1 MIKNIAVVTGA
12 SSGMGRE
19 YALSIE
25 KHGKFDEIWLIARTE
40 SKLEEVAAELKSPV
54 KIIAMDLTDPEFT
67 ERYQAYLDASKPR
80 IGMLINCS
88 GYGKFES
95 CVNLSVEDNLG
106 MIDLN
111 CRALTAVPLM
121 SLPYMTDGSK
131 IINISSV
138 AAFQPIPYINVYAA
152 TKAYVLSF
160 SRALNREVRGRGI
173 RVLAVCPF
181 WTRTAFFDRAIDE
194 SREVPVVKKYAA
206 MYKPEFIVKK
216 TWKELDRGKS
226 KKDYIVPGF
235 KASLQVFG
243 VKILPHRW
251 VMNIWQ
257 KQQELDV

>member
-1 MIKNIAVVTGA
+1 MIKNIAVITGA
-12 SSGMGRE
+12 SSGIGKE
-19 YALSIE
+19 YALSVE
-25 KHGKFDEIWLIARTE
+25 KHGKYDEIWLIARTE
-40 SKLEEVAAELKSPV
+40 SKLEEVAAQLKSPV

-67 ERYQAYLDASKPR
+67 ERYQAYLDATKPR

-88 GYGKFES
+88 GYGKFDAA
-95 CVNLSVEDNLG
+95 VNLSVEDNVG

-111 CRALTAVPLM
+111 CRALTAITLM

-131 IINISSV
+131 VINVASV

-181 WTRTAFFDRAIDE
+181 WTKTAFFDRAIDE
-194 SREVPVVKKYAA
+194 KREEPVVKKYAA
-206 MYKPEFIVKK
+206 MYKPEFIVRK
-216 TWKELDRGKS
+216 TWNEIEKGK

-235 KASLQVFG
+235 KAALQVFA
-243 VKILPHRW
+243 VKVLPHSW
-251 VMNIWQ
+251 IMNIWQ
-257 KQQELDV
+257 KQQELDI